1 MYDCLIDWL
10 YNVITK
16 YNVINQSI
24 IHVITK
30 CRKNTKKQSVPQ
42 KVGRI
47 VFRHEVVVHDLGD
60 RGLTAG
66 EWAGGYVMVNQGE
79 DQLSRVRQ
87 TDRVD
92 GAAVRE
98 DEDGLVDALL
108 RQSQPDARRRGRVLE
123 VRACDVDNGHDTC
136 LWIFVQL
143 QSKKDYS
150 INDVKIFIASQSVKR
165 CGLDS
170 LTRKSV
176 GRDIPAF
183 GLGRKR
189 EEEEGKKRITPLW
202 CRNCIRNQYLP

>member
-1 MYDCLIDWL
+1 MMWYDLYVWLIDWL
-10 YNVITK
+10 YNVIK
-16 YNVINQSI
+16 G
-24 IHVITK
+24 
-30 CRKNTKKQSVPQ
+30 KKQSVPQ

-66 EWAGGYVMVNQGE
+66 EWASGYVMVNQGK

-108 RQSQPDARRRGRVLE
+108 RQTQPDARRRGRVLE
-123 VRACDVDNGHDTC
+123 VRACDIDNGHDTC

-170 LTRKSV
+170 FDTKVRWSWYSRVWFEQKKR
-176 GRDIPAF
+176 GR
-183 GLGRKR
+183 GR
-189 EEEEGKKRITPLW
+189 EEKDYTTVVS
-202 CRNCIRNQYLP
+202 